1 MEKKKKTVVKP
12 SRYQNFSKDSSGKI
26 KIICGVNY

>member
-12 SRYQNFSKDSSGKI
+12 SRYQNFSISSSGKI
-26 KIICGVNY
+26 KIKSGVNH